1 MILIMLYN
9 YKTKVVMYIF
19 KENDYPSYSEQKSS
33 CTKYIK
39 VCFEIHV
46 V

>member
-9 YKTKVVMYIF
+9 YETKVVMYVF
-19 KENDYPSYSEQKSS
+19 KENDYPTYSEKSS
-33 CTKYIK
+33 CIKCIK